1 MAEHGHFFQIL
12 QNKLGTSLRMHPWT
26 AAQLNS
32 SNIRLLSR
40 KNLGEKLLD
49 RILPLFEVSEELTR
63 FAGLQPLY
71 DGINLL
77 DPVYCRKDEVLR
89 MLEKCTG
96 LSDSQREQLTSAVMV
111 FMDIVKKTDL
121 NPMQLKSIKTLSL
134 WWKIYPDLKPWNALK
149 WLWQEGIAVPHSQSG
164 YRAWRRFSHGSNS
177 ESAKNASLH
186 PKKWLEICEEQ
197 NVFETAFEAD
207 RLSAAFSGEGS
218 HAGLA
223 GVCGN
228 LPDCD
233 NCELSLECHWYAA
246 EGNSEKMAIE
256 EKIQRNKI
264 STADIPELMQWL
276 LSSNP
281 EEAKA
286 LQNSLNAEAPLKD
299 WSRKRLRELENQQPL
314 DSNLI
319 LRLKAL
325 REMCRNYGIEKL
337 KPQDQF
343 NSSREIFNHF
353 HQQLERQ
360 KQEQFIIVLL
370 DNKHRYLAEEDVT
383 KGILNKSL
391 VHPRE
396 VFASA
401 IEHRAAALICVHN
414 HPSGDPEPS
423 QEDFR
428 ITERLVEV
436 GKLVGIPV
444 LDHVIVG
451 GDNYTSFA
459 DKGLL

>member
-26 AAQLNS
+26 AAQLNLN
-32 SNIRLLSR
+32 NIRLLSR

-49 RILPLFEVSEELTR
+49 RILPLLAVSEELTR

-71 DGINLL
+71 DGINHL

-96 LSDSQREQLTSAVMV
+96 LNDSQQEQLTGAVMV

-121 NPMQLKSIKTLSL
+121 NPMQLKSINTLSL
-134 WWKIYPDLKPWNALK
+134 WWKIYPELKPWNALK

-177 ESAKNASLH
+177 ESANNASLH

-233 NCELSLECHWYAA
+233 NCKLSLECHWYAA
-246 EGNSEKMAIE
+246 EGNAEKMGIE
-256 EKIQRNKI
+256 EKIQRNII

-343 NSSREIFNHF
+343 NSSREIF
-353 HQQLERQ
+353 
-360 KQEQFIIVLL
+360 FIIFINSWSVKNRNNL
-370 DNKHRYLAEEDVT
+370 
-383 KGILNKSL
+383 
-391 VHPRE
+391 
-396 VFASA
+396 
-401 IEHRAAALICVHN
+401 
-414 HPSGDPEPS
+414 
-423 QEDFR
+423 
-428 ITERLVEV
+428 
-436 GKLVGIPV
+436 
-444 LDHVIVG
+444 
-451 GDNYTSFA
+451 
-459 DKGLL
+459 

>member
-1 MAEHGHFFQIL
+1 
-12 QNKLGTSLRMHPWT
+12 
-26 AAQLNS
+26 
-32 SNIRLLSR
+32 
-40 KNLGEKLLD
+40 
-49 RILPLFEVSEELTR
+49 V
-63 FAGLQPLY
+63 
-71 DGINLL
+71 
-77 DPVYCRKDEVLR
+77 
-89 MLEKCTG
+89 
-96 LSDSQREQLTSAVMV
+96 
-111 FMDIVKKTDL
+111 
-121 NPMQLKSIKTLSL
+121 
-134 WWKIYPDLKPWNALK
+134 
-149 WLWQEGIAVPHSQSG
+149 
-164 YRAWRRFSHGSNS
+164 
-177 ESAKNASLH
+177 
-186 PKKWLEICEEQ
+186 
-197 NVFETAFEAD
+197 
-207 RLSAAFSGEGS
+207 
-218 HAGLA
+218 
-223 GVCGN
+223 
-228 LPDCD
+228 
-233 NCELSLECHWYAA
+233 
-246 EGNSEKMAIE
+246 
-256 EKIQRNKI
+256 
-264 STADIPELMQWL
+264 
-276 LSSNP
+276 
-281 EEAKA
+281 
-286 LQNSLNAEAPLKD
+286 EAPLKD
-299 WSRKRLRELENQQPL
+299 WSRERLRELENQQPL

-325 REMCRNYGIEKL
+325 KEMCRNYGIEKL
-337 KPQDQF
+337 KPKDQF

-353 HQQLERQ
+353 HQQLENQ

-401 IEHRAAALICVHN
+401 IEHRAAALICIHN

>member
-1 MAEHGHFFQIL
+1 M
-12 QNKLGTSLRMHPWT
+12 
-26 AAQLNS
+26 
-32 SNIRLLSR
+32 
-40 KNLGEKLLD
+40 
-49 RILPLFEVSEELTR
+49 
-63 FAGLQPLY
+63 
-71 DGINLL
+71 
-77 DPVYCRKDEVLR
+77 
-89 MLEKCTG
+89 
-96 LSDSQREQLTSAVMV
+96 
-111 FMDIVKKTDL
+111 
-121 NPMQLKSIKTLSL
+121 
-134 WWKIYPDLKPWNALK
+134 
-149 WLWQEGIAVPHSQSG
+149 
-164 YRAWRRFSHGSNS
+164 
-177 ESAKNASLH
+177 
-186 PKKWLEICEEQ
+186 EICEEQ

-299 WSRKRLRELENQQPL
+299 WSRERLRELENQQPL

-319 LRLKAL
+319 LRLEAL

-423 QEDFR
+423 QEDLS